1 MVILL
6 KSIDADWIVGQV
18 GEREG
23 MFPRSFVKVKI
34 PLPGEVQCLVHNV
47 AFTHWYNSNTKVYR
61 HTCSFFTIFTKGDN
75 LCDFLFL

>member
-6 KSIDADWIVGQV
+6 KSVDADWIVGQV

-34 PLPGEVQCLVHNV
+34 PLPGEVQYLVNIIV
-47 AFTHWYNSNTKVYR
+47 FTH
-61 HTCSFFTIFTKGDN
+61 
-75 LCDFLFL
+75 